1 MTSTVWSLPFGR
13 PHEVVGLAGG
23 LAFVGGAG
31 DFDTSGG
38 IRHPGDLA
46 AQLSGTLDNVEAALG
61 IEGCGLGDAVRVKL
75 FYAPEAGMSEWEIVA
90 AVQRRVGMQPAPAIT
105 ANPVPLQ
112 PFDGQLVQVQ
122 VIASKGWRDGSDV
135 RVVTEDVP
143 AEQVGL
149 FDVPSVTRG
158 LRAGEFFAVPGRTA
172 ADPGDDSVPTDDGI
186 EQTHIV
192 MNRLKETMAGLG
204 TGFQD
209 AIKKEGYYFG
219 TTMEQWAGMA
229 ATRASYFREPAAV
242 ATVVPCHRLH
252 PEAAVTKVEV
262 LGYREEWNGFDKYIP
277 REDSWPR
284 RVWDWPIPVPYRQGS
299 RLRRAIWTGGQVPF
313 EPGFNGGQAV
323 YPGDLVRQT
332 RFTMSYVDDILRGFG
347 AVSSDLRL
355 LVCYFTSDGTQATTE
370 RFLDAVADCVAGPMP
385 PITCVPQP
393 HMHSEDMTVEIWG
406 VAKG

>member
-1 MTSTVWSLPFGR
+1 MTLGVWKLPYGR

-31 DFDTSGG
+31 DFDSTGA
-38 IRHPGDLA
+38 IRHTGDLP
-46 AQLSGTLDNVEAALG
+46 AQLDGALDNVEAALAV
-61 IEGCGLGDAVRVKL
+61 EGCDLADAVRIKL
-75 FYAPEAGMSEWEIVA
+75 FYTSDVGMTEWEIIA
-90 AVQRRVGMQPAPAIT
+90 AVHRRVGEQPAPAVT

-112 PFDGQLVQVQ
+112 PFDGQCVQIQ
-122 VIASKGWRDGSDV
+122 VIASKGWRDGGDI
-135 RVVTEDVP
+135 RVAAEHVP
-143 AEQVGL
+143 ADMAAL
-149 FDVPSVTRG
+149 FDVPKVTRG

-172 ADPGDDSVPTDDGI
+172 ADAGDDSVPTDDGI

-192 MNRLKETMAGLG
+192 MKRLKDTMAELG
-204 TGFQD
+204 AGFQD
-209 AIKKEGYYFG
+209 VIKKEGYYFG

-242 ATVVPCHRLH
+242 ATVVPCHRLF
-252 PEAAVTKVEV
+252 PDAAVTKVEV

-277 REDSWPR
+277 REDTWPK
-284 RVWDWPIPVPYRQGS
+284 RVWDWPISVPYRQGS
-299 RLRRAIWTGGQVPF
+299 RLRGAIWTGGQVPF
-313 EPGFNGGQAV
+313 EPGFNGGQPV

-332 RFTMSYVDDILRGFG
+332 RFTMSYVDDILRGFD

-355 LVCYFTSDGTQATTE
+355 LVCYFTSDGSQAMTE
-370 RFLDAVADCVAGPMP
+370 RFLDAVADCLAGPLP
-385 PITCVPQP
+385 PITCVPQT